1 MAKLRRIVSTLFL
14 LLSFSYASFS
24 IKAEQTEVEYYKKDD
39 ITNQIPYF
47 DNRFRIDAQ
56 LEEITLLFY
65 RRSGT
70 PPIIL
75 VRPDGSKL
83 KIDNLPK
90 DKVKWFDD
98 RTFDMINIKQP
109 MPGPWQAIGEISPNS
124 KIMVV
129 SEVTLKVEPLAEILL
144 SGETLKIQGQI
155 FNREKVIDDPLFD
168 DVIELDVDFFS
179 TNNKA
184 FDNFGAVQ
192 VNMGSFRDD
201 GYELDEYA
209 KDGIFTAEFALD
221 FSPGEWLPIYRVKMP
236 MATRELRQKPV
247 IVRENPIS
255 LEVKTT
261 TESLQYHEV
270 TINIDDSFVDPDSLI
285 FQGKITF
292 PDRQT
297 EPFAIMEGRGINR
310 LKKIG
315 YTEPG
320 VHRISLNAF
329 GKTINGREFRM
340 VVPEFTFNVDRKDGF
355 LVPTLSDESLVDNTS
370 EQSALEF
377 ANILA
382 KEKEEHDLA
391 LAQAQEAQRVEAEAQ
406 QMQTLVLVGIINGL
420 IVVMA
425 VGVFVILR
433 RKRNGG

>member
-370 EQSALEF
+370 EQSAQEF